1 VAGAEL
7 IRMRAATDRLGGIFT
22 FDEYPLRESAD
33 LPFAFETIVRE
44 KRVRLLS
51 ITIRRQFRDCEGDP
65 ACPLGN
71 DCIRH
76 YPLTPFAGA
85 MLDYEYAITSLNLI
99 TSPVIDGPQYKPA
112 DRFTIRTVVND

>member
-1 VAGAEL
+1 L
-7 IRMRAATDRLGGIFT
+7 AAFSLSTNTR
-22 FDEYPLRESAD
+22 SASRPTSRS
-33 LPFAFETIVRE
+33 LSKTIVRE

-112 DRFTIRTVVND
+112 DRFTIRTVAND